1 MAKTLAD
8 ATQSAIGSTEAIY
21 NSGEWALK
29 REEYQ
34 GYRDAYDGSE
44 WEEKTGKSDP
54 DTGRQALRYPLQINP
69 PAKVCRVHRAVMFGM
84 REDTSSLPVKTLVSA
99 DSGGTRE
106 EQMRLQKFY
115 NGTWRHSQGAA
126 MLEEA
131 GLLLQIYG
139 GHYFKVAWEFWNPS
153 LPYRI
158 AVRSLKSPGWCLPIY
173 DIYDPWH
180 LLEAYIGYKIPVQ
193 VARAKYGITVDASRK
208 EVLYMEHW
216 TKDTWETTV
225 DGEVPSMQWGDGAP
239 QPLAGKNPWGLV
251 PIVYIPHE
259 RDGDFYGKS
268 LIGDIA
274 GLSREINARM
284 ADEGDAVRETAHR
297 MLVLKNARSRGAIKA
312 RKIIG
317 TNGRVIDEAIDIG
330 DAPVVTGAKDPD
342 LSAVESRGIPASAT
356 GFSANLWA
364 EIRRQ
369 TDVAAIAMGDEDM
382 GGGRVTGPVT
392 AWRMFPSISH
402 TMTER
407 SAFSTGLNMIAETMS
422 AIAIEREQSGAYKQL
437 GIEGPGIPTNTAQM
451 KLKQVWYPPVPV
463 EDIQKVQALTLR
475 LQARGVSLYSYLERL
490 GEDNIDEEIERIWKD
505 FERETEIETEAK
517 AKVAKSMPTN
527 PGNFTPRDEGGK

>member
-8 ATQSAIGSTEAIY
+8 AVQSVIDSPASIY

-69 PAKVCRVHRAVMFGM
+69 AAKVCRVHRAVMFGM
-84 REDTSSLPVKTLVSA
+84 REDSSSLPVKTLVSA
-99 DSGGTRE
+99 NSGGTRE
-106 EQMRLQKFY
+106 EQMQLQEFY
-115 NGTWRHSQGAA
+115 NAIWRHSQGAA

-180 LLEAYIGYKIPVQ
+180 LLEAYIGYKIPAQ
-193 VARAKYGITVDASRK
+193 VAKAKYGITTDKK

-216 TKDTWETTV
+216 TRDTWKTTV
-225 DGEVPSMQWGDGAP
+225 DGQVPSMKWGDGEP

-259 RDGDFYGKS
+259 RDGGFYGKS
-268 LIGDIA
+268 LIDDTA

-284 ADEGDAVRETAHR
+284 ADEGDAVKQTAHR
-297 MLVLKNARSRGAIKA
+297 MLVLRNARSRGAIKA
-312 RKIIG
+312 RKIVSSD
-317 TNGRVIDEAIDIG
+317 GRVIDEAIDIG
-330 DAPVVTGAKDPD
+330 DAPVVTGAKNPD
-342 LSAVESRGIPASAT
+342 LIAVEAKGISPSAA
-356 GFSANLWA
+356 GFSDSLWA

-392 AWRMFPSISH
+392 AWRMFSSISH

-407 SAFSTGLNMIAETMS
+407 SAFSTGLNMIAEIMS
-422 AIAIEREQSGAYKQL
+422 TIAIEREKSGAYKQL
-437 GIEGPGIPTNTAQM
+437 GIKGPGLPANAAQM
-451 KLKQVWYPPVPV
+451 KLKQIWYPPVPV
-463 EDIQKVQALTLR
+463 ENLQKIQAFTLR
-475 LQARGVSLYSYLERL
+475 LQARGVSLYTYLEQL
-490 GEDNIDEEIERIWKD
+490 GEDNIDEEMERIWSD
-505 FERETEIETEAK
+505 YERETEIEVEAK
-517 AKVAKSMPTN
+517 AKAQPTGMATN
-527 PGNFTPRDEGGK
+527 PGNFTPRNKEKS